1 MIENNSS
8 EHEEAQDQES
18 ELVIKEFPIALIEE
32 YVTDKYLDKHASETI
47 SLVLA
52 SQSELDDLL
61 NELSDGAS
69 KDNVVEIIRE
79 RIGDDLAYAI
89 FSAYDNTS
97 GESLLQEALEE
108 SSWKNSLSELFADDE
123 RNLKFKP
130 RRKSPAKATY
140 ESLLSDSN
148 HISYI
153 EIALPATGIR
163 ITLEPMSPRA
173 FALLRMRV
181 AKEKVL
187 LNRRIYGSKFDLNL
201 AVADAYILETIM
213 KCVIG
218 SNLKDWT
225 ADTLINIFD
234 DRDFDYLC
242 LMMILPYYPKG
253 YNLRLQCTNVLPET
267 LSDEEEEDL
276 DSDNQKVLK
285 PVNCG
290 HYDLLSINLQHTLW
304 YNHSLVQ
311 PERFAMSGTDV
322 KVSYDD
328 IMAFK
333 EEEQFRNNII
343 AKDNWEIEL
352 QPCTTI
358 SRLIENRRWLGGI
371 EKELVST
378 FNNNVSEAMM
388 LERFSEVMTIEELRN
403 YIPYVKTYRV
413 YTDETREELVQTKD
427 LSSIENR
434 DPTITLLKY
443 LNAADDFLFILDG
456 ITKFIKTNQYTLPAY
471 ANRPCSKCGKPHR
484 KDEAEENIRLI
495 PMDAKRIF
503 FTIMEQ
509 KLERT
514 VA

>member
-1 MIENNSS
+1 MMDDNNI
-8 EHEEAQDQES
+8 DQEV
-18 ELVIKEFPIALIEE
+18 EPQEKPLEIKEFPIALIEE
-32 YVTDKYLDKHASETI
+32 FVSDKYLSKAEGETI
-47 SLVLA
+47 SLALSTQA
-52 SQSELDDLL
+52 DLDELL
-61 NELSDGAS
+61 NELSDGAT
-69 KDNVVEIIRE
+69 KENVVEVIRE
-79 RIGDDLAYAI
+79 RLGDDLSYAI
-89 FSAYDNTS
+89 FTAYDNLS
-97 GESLLQEALEE
+97 GEALLTEMIEE
-108 SSWKNSLSELFADDE
+108 SSWKNSLSEMFEGDE

-140 ESLLSDSN
+140 ESLLSDSQ

-163 ITLEPMSPRA
+163 VTLEPMSPRA
-173 FALLRMRV
+173 FALLRMRI

-187 LNRRIYGSKFDLNL
+187 LNRRIYGSKFDLNQ

-225 ADTLINIFD
+225 VDTLIDVFD

-253 YNLRLQCTNVLPET
+253 YNLRLQCTNVLPEKLT
-267 LSDEEEEDL
+267 DAEEEDL
-276 DSDNQKVLK
+276 DSVKVAK
-285 PVNCG
+285 PIACG
-290 HYDLLSINLQHTLW
+290 HYDLLSINLQHAIW

-311 PERFAMSGTDV
+311 PERFAMSGTDA
-322 KVSYDD
+322 KVSYDEL
-328 IMAFK
+328 MTFRS
-333 EEEQFRNNII
+333 EEQFRNNII

-352 QPCTTI
+352 QPCTTA
-358 SRLIENRRWLGGI
+358 SRLIENRRWLGDI

-403 YIPYVKTYRV
+403 FIPYVKSYRV
-413 YTDETREELVQTKD
+413 YSDETREELVQEKD
-427 LSSIENR
+427 LSAIENR
-434 DPTITLLKY
+434 DPTATLLCY
-443 LNAADDFLFILDG
+443 LNASDDFMFILDG
-456 ITKFIKTNQYTLPAY
+456 ISKFIKTNQYTIPAY
-471 ANRPCSKCGKPHR
+471 VNRSCSKCGKPHR
-484 KDEAEENIRLI
+484 KDEADENIKII